1 MFELLETLYAAYD
14 AIALK
19 REVFKVETIGD
30 CYMAVTGIP
39 NPQPDHA
46 YRMAKFAVDCQAK
59 TMTILNQ
66 LKETLGEDTASLTCR
81 IGLHSGPGKSL
92 GFCANFAA

>member
-1 MFELLETLYAAYD
+1 MV
-14 AIALK
+14 ALK

-46 YRMAKFAVDCQAK
+46 CRMTKFAFECQAK
-59 TMTILNQ
+59 TATILHQ
-66 LKETLGEDTASLTCR
+66 LKDTLGEDTANLSCR
-81 IGLHSGPGKSL
+81 IGLHSGPGECL
-92 GFCANFAA
+92 GC